1 MCGYCGCRAITVIG
15 QLSAGHE
22 QIVNLT
28 GDLRRA
34 VDTADTAAVRGA
46 VTTLRAA
53 LDPHTSTEEHGLFAE
68 LRRDGDF
75 TDHVDGL
82 CGEHHDLDAR
92 LDRLADGDLSGFPA
106 FETLLRRHI
115 DREEN
120 GLFPAAAIALDGPA
134 WERVTALTG
143 IS

>member
-15 QLSAGHE
+15 QLSAEHD

-28 GDLRRA
+28 GELRRA
-34 VDTADTAAVRGA
+34 VDGADTAAVRGA
-46 VTTLRAA
+46 VTALKAA
-53 LDPHTSTEEHGLFAE
+53 LDPHASTEEHGMFAE
-68 LRRDGDF
+68 LRRDSDF
-75 TDHVDGL
+75 TDHVDAL
-82 CGEHHDLDAR
+82 CGEHDDLDER
-92 LDRLADGDLSGFPA
+92 LGRLADGDLSGFPA

-134 WERVTALTG
+134 WERVTALAG
-143 IS
+143 LA